1 MILPIG
7 SFVLEQACKDYMR
20 LKNECGFDG
29 RVCVNVSGIQLE
41 NEDFLGK
48 LAKILRH
55 SAIPPTALE
64 LEITESIFMKD
75 VTRWIEI
82 LKKIRSLGVKVA
94 IDDFGTGYSSL
105 NYLRRLPADKL
116 KIDISFVRDLLHFED
131 AQAIAK
137 AIIVLAK
144 SLNMTTLAEGV
155 ECKDQADYL
164 QKIGCDEAQG
174 FLYEKA
180 ISFSDVA
187 DFIKDFRNNKKS

>member
-1 MILPIG
+1 
-7 SFVLEQACKDYMR
+7 
-20 LKNECGFDG
+20 
-29 RVCVNVSGIQLE
+29 
-41 NEDFLGK
+41 
-48 LAKILRH
+48 
-55 SAIPPTALE
+55 
-64 LEITESIFMKD
+64 
-75 VTRWIEI
+75 
-82 LKKIRSLGVKVA
+82 VKVA